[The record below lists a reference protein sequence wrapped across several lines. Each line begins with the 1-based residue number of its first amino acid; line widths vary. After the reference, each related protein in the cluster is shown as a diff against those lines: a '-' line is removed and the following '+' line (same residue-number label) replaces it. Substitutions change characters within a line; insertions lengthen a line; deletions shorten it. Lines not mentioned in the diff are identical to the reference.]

1 MYNSL
6 RGRHER
12 YINSRTFI
20 NSLTIACFALTFSDI
35 NRDPNAASLHIP
47 LKIVEPVEFELGLE
61 RQYCDK
67 HWHEHY
73 SHSVEQL
80 DHCVQ
85 CWPGS
90 VLVRV
95 AYQIAHDCD
104 CVSFCLF
111 LALHLNVLL
120 SVVPRAS
127 TVCQVV
133 CKEQAAYNS
142 PHEHSCHCGRPKQH
156 SGNDRRGNC
165 NDCRLPQLFEACA
178 SGNVDAPCIVRRVC
192 AIHNAGLFLELSS
205 NLVHHLGCRPA
216 DAADKLARDKE
227 RNEAADEQAD
237 YKPDV

>member
-73 SHSVEQL
+73 SHSVKQL

-85 CWPGS
+85 CWPG
-90 VLVRV
+90 
-95 AYQIAHDCD
+95 
-104 CVSFCLF
+104 
-111 LALHLNVLL
+111 NVLL